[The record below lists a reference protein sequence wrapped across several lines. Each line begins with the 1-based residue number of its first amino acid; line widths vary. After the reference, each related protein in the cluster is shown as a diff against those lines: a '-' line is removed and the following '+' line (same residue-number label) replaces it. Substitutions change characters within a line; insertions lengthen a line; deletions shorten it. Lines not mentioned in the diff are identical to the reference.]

1 MGGSVSTSLLSIVLV
16 FSIVNK
22 LNLFTGNWGTL
33 IVGHVDRD
41 QREFDLKTKVITNE
55 NMKDL

>member
-1 MGGSVSTSLLSIVLV
+1 MSTSLLLIVLV

-22 LNLFTGNWGTL
+22 LNLFTSNQGTL
-33 IVGHVDRD
+33 IVGHIDRD